1 MLSIPIIDHP
11 GEVEWFLPPSKSH
24 MIRWIALSSQCST
37 STRLIFRGVPGRDII
52 SMADC
57 VEEMG
62 ASIEREAGQW
72 KIRGGKRVLIPPKAN
87 LDCGNSAT
95 AAKILSFLVAC
106 FDSSVVID
114 GDSSLRRRDFTQ
126 LSKSLKDLGCKV
138 SSDRLPLE
146 ITGPISGGRV
156 RIDESLSSQIVTA
169 IILASAGLQKQIEV
183 SLYGDAVSR
192 WYRDL
197 TIEICNDCGWS
208 GILEE
213 EMVLS
218 NWEVKT
224 PKKVE
229 IPPEISLFPLS
240 VLFDLLHGTRSM
252 NQDLTSLRSP
262 VLEAT
267 SDALSSEKAE
277 VNLRDSSDIIA
288 PCAAIMALGTGGEI
302 LGAPHARGKESDR
315 IASTVRLL
323 SSFGMEANETD
334 SGLKIPGGQLPS
346 SPKRVFDCELDHRLA
361 MTAGVIATKVGAYL
375 SGYEIS
381 DVTHPGFFEMIVANG
396 PRI

>member
-1 MLSIPIIDHP
+1 
-11 GEVEWFLPPSKSH
+11 
-24 MIRWIALSSQCST
+24 
-37 STRLIFRGVPGRDII
+37 
-52 SMADC
+52 MADC

-62 ASIEREAGQW
+62 ASIQREAGQW
-72 KIRGGKRVLIPPKAN
+72 KIRGGSGGLNPPKTN

-106 FDSSVVID
+106 FDSPVVID

-126 LSKSLKDLGCKV
+126 LTKSLEDLGCNV

-146 ITGPISGGRV
+146 ITGPITGGRT
-156 RIDESLSSQIVTA
+156 RIDESLSSQVLSG
-169 IILASAGLQKQIEV
+169 IILASGGLQKQIEV
-183 SLYGDAVSR
+183 SLFGDAVSR

-208 GILEE
+208 GTLEE
-213 EMVLS
+213 EMILS

-240 VLFDLLHGTRSM
+240 VLFDLLHGTRSLE
-252 NQDLTSLRSP
+252 QDLTSFRSP

-267 SDALSSEKAE
+267 SNALSSEKDE
-277 VNLRDSSDIIA
+277 VDLRDSSDIIA

-315 IASTVRLL
+315 ITSTVGLL
-323 SSFGMEANETD
+323 SAFGMEATETD
-334 SGLKIPGGQLPS
+334 IGLKIPGEQFPSRPS
-346 SPKRVFDCELDHRLA
+346 SVFDCDFDHRLA
-361 MTAGVIATKVGAYL
+361 MTAGVLATKVGADL

-381 DVTHPGFFEMIVANG
+381 DVTHPGFFEMITASG
-396 PRI
+396 SRI

>member
-1 MLSIPIIDHP
+1 
-11 GEVEWFLPPSKSH
+11 
-24 MIRWIALSSQCST
+24 MIRWIVLSSQCSST
-37 STRLIFRGVPGRDII
+37 TRLSFRGVPGLDIV
-52 SMADC
+52 SVADC

-62 ASIEREAGQW
+62 ASIERETGQW
-72 KIRGGKRVLIPPKAN
+72 VIRGGRDVLIPPKRN

-106 FDSSVVID
+106 FDSPVVID

-126 LSKSLKDLGCKV
+126 LAKSLRDLGCKV

-146 ITGPISGGRV
+146 IIGPISGERTN
-156 RIDESLSSQIVTA
+156 IDESISSQIVTG

-183 SLYGDAVSR
+183 SLFGDAVSR

-197 TIEICNDCGWS
+197 TIEICNDCGWP
-208 GILEE
+208 GRLDEK
-213 EMVLS
+213 MVLS

-240 VLFDLLHGTRSM
+240 VLFDLLHGTKSM
-252 NQDLTSLRSP
+252 NQDLTNLQNP
-262 VLEAT
+262 VFEAI
-267 SDALSSEKAE
+267 SDALSPENYE
-277 VNLRDSSDIIA
+277 IDLRDSSDIIA
-288 PCAAIMALGTGGEI
+288 PCATIMALGTGGEI
-302 LGAPHARGKESDR
+302 FGAPHARGKESDR

-334 SGLKIPGGQLPS
+334 TGLKIPGGQLPS
-346 SPKRVFDCELDHRLA
+346 SPKRVFDCEMDHRLA
-361 MTAGVIATKVGAYL
+361 MTAGVLATKVGGDL
-375 SGYEIS
+375 SGYEIC
-381 DVTHPGFFEMIVANG
+381 DVTHPGFFEMIIASG

>member
-1 MLSIPIIDHP
+1 
-11 GEVEWFLPPSKSH
+11 
-24 MIRWIALSSQCST
+24 
-37 STRLIFRGVPGRDII
+37 
-52 SMADC
+52 MADC

-72 KIRGGKRVLIPPKAN
+72 KIRGGEGVLIPPKAN

-106 FDSSVVID
+106 FDSPVVID

-126 LSKSLKDLGCKV
+126 LTKSLGDLGCKV

-146 ITGPISGGRV
+146 ITGPITGGRT
-156 RIDESLSSQIVTA
+156 RIDESLSSQTLTG

-208 GILEE
+208 GTLEE

-218 NWEVKT
+218 KWEVKT

-240 VLFDLLHGTRSM
+240 VLFDLLHGTRSLD
-252 NQDLTSLRSP
+252 QDLTSIRSP
-262 VLEAT
+262 VLRAI
-267 SDALSSEKAE
+267 SDALS
-277 VNLRDSSDIIA
+277 
-288 PCAAIMALGTGGEI
+288 
-302 LGAPHARGKESDR
+302 
-315 IASTVRLL
+315 L
-323 SSFGMEANETD
+323 S
-334 SGLKIPGGQLPS
+334 LI
-346 SPKRVFDCELDHRLA
+346 H
-361 MTAGVIATKVGAYL
+361 I
-375 SGYEIS
+375 
-381 DVTHPGFFEMIVANG
+381 
-396 PRI
+396 

>member
-1 MLSIPIIDHP
+1 MLRIPIIDHP

-37 STRLIFRGVPGRDII
+37 ITRLIFRGVPGRDII

-72 KIRGGKRVLIPPKAN
+72 KIRGGRGVLIPPKAN

-277 VNLRDSSDIIA
+277 VDLRDSSDIIA
-288 PCAAIMALGTGGEI
+288 PCATIMALGTGGEI

>member
-1 MLSIPIIDHP
+1 VLAIPVIDHP

-37 STRLIFRGVPGRDII
+37 STRLIFQGVPGHDII

-62 ASIEREAGQW
+62 ASIQRESGHWIIQGG
-72 KIRGGKRVLIPPKAN
+72 RGLRPPKSN

-106 FDSSVVID
+106 LDSPVVID
-114 GDSSLRRRDFTQ
+114 GDSSLRRRDFSQMT
-126 LSKSLKDLGCKV
+126 KSLADLGCKV

-146 ITGPISGGRV
+146 ITGPISGGRT
-156 RIDESLSSQIVTA
+156 RIDESTSSQTLTA
-169 IILASAGLQKQIEV
+169 MILASAGLKKQIGV

-197 TIEICNDCGWS
+197 TVQICNDCGWT
-208 GILEE
+208 GILNE
-213 EMVLS
+213 EMILC
-218 NWEVKT
+218 NWEVET

-229 IPPEISLFPLS
+229 IPPEVSLFPLS
-240 VLFDLLHGTRSM
+240 VLFDLLHGTRSLDH
-252 NQDLTSLRSP
+252 DLTRFRSP
-262 VLEAT
+262 VLKAT
-267 SDALSSEKAE
+267 KDALSTQKDK
-277 VNLRDSSDIIA
+277 VDLRDSSDIIA
-288 PCAAIMALGTGGEI
+288 PCAAIMALGKGGEI

-315 IASTVRLL
+315 ITSTVGLL
-323 SSFGMEANETD
+323 SAFGMVATETD
-334 SGLKIPGGQLPS
+334 TGLKIPGGQFPS
-346 SPKRVFDCELDHRLA
+346 RPRSVFDCELDHRLA
-361 MTAGVIATKVGAYL
+361 MTAGVLATKVGADL

-381 DVTHPGFFEMIVANG
+381 DVTHPGFFEMITVNG
-396 PRI
+396 SRI

>member
-1 MLSIPIIDHP
+1 MLSIPIIDDP

-24 MIRWIALSSQCST
+24 MIRWLALSSQCST
-37 STRLIFRGVPGRDII
+37 RTELIFQGVPGQDII

-62 ASIEREAGQW
+62 TSIKRGTGHWIIQGRE
-72 KIRGGKRVLIPPKAN
+72 GGPIPPKTN

-106 FDSSVVID
+106 LDSPVVID
-114 GDSSLRRRDFTQ
+114 GDSSLRRRDFSQ
-126 LSKSLKDLGCKV
+126 LTKSLADLGCKV

-146 ITGPISGGRV
+146 ITGPITGGRT
-156 RIDESLSSQIVTA
+156 RIDQSVSSQTITGV
-169 IILASAGLQKQIEV
+169 ILASAGLKKQIEV

-197 TIEICNDCGWS
+197 TIEICNDCGWP
-208 GILEE
+208 GALEE

-218 NWEVKT
+218 NWEVET
-224 PKKVE
+224 PNIVE

-240 VLFDLLHGTRSM
+240 VLFDTLHGTRSM
-252 NQDLTSLRSP
+252 SQDLSRLTSP
-262 VLEAT
+262 VLNAT
-267 SDALSSEKAE
+267 SDAISPEIDK
-277 VNLRDSSDIIA
+277 VDLRDSSDAIA

-315 IASTVRLL
+315 IESTVGLL

-334 SGLKIPGGQLPS
+334 TGLKIPGGQFPS
-346 SPKRVFDCELDHRLA
+346 SPRSVFDCELDHRLA
-361 MTAGVIATKVGAYL
+361 MTAGVLATKVGADL

-381 DVTHPGFFEMIVANG
+381 DATHPGFFEMIITSGLGN
-396 PRI
+396 

>member
-1 MLSIPIIDHP
+1 
-11 GEVEWFLPPSKSH
+11 
-24 MIRWIALSSQCST
+24 
-37 STRLIFRGVPGRDII
+37 
-52 SMADC
+52 MADC

-62 ASIEREAGQW
+62 ASIERETGQW
-72 KIRGGKRVLIPPKAN
+72 KIRGGRGVLTPPKTN

-95 AAKILSFLVAC
+95 AAKILSFLAAC
-106 FDSSVVID
+106 FDSPVVID

-126 LSKSLKDLGCKV
+126 LTKSLEDLGCKV

-146 ITGPISGGRV
+146 ITGPITGGRT
-156 RIDESLSSQIVTA
+156 RIDESLSSQTLTG
-169 IILASAGLQKQIEV
+169 IILASAGLQQQIEV

-208 GILEE
+208 GTLEE
-213 EMVLS
+213 EMFLS

-224 PKKVE
+224 PKEVE

-240 VLFDLLHGTRSM
+240 VLFDLLHGTRSID
-252 NQDLTSLRSP
+252 QDLTSLRSP

-277 VNLRDSSDIIA
+277 VDLRDSSDIIA

-315 IASTVRLL
+315 IASTVGLL
-323 SSFGMEANETD
+323 SSFGMEADATD
-334 SGLKIPGGQLPS
+334 NGLKIPGGQLPS

-361 MTAGVIATKVGAYL
+361 MTAGVLATKVGADL
-375 SGYEIS
+375 SGYEIC
-381 DVTHPGFFEMIVANG
+381 DVTHPGFFEMIITNDA
-396 PRI
+396 RI